1 MAPCRPPI
9 LAFAPTLT
17 LASCCLAT
25 TPPGGGA
32 RALPARQSRH
42 LLRAVATRLT
52 ASAGPSTPAV
62 TADAAAAAVA
72 PSPPTPATHT
82 VTYRGRRIPVAH
94 GTTLRTALI
103 RAGAS
108 PHNGRSTVI
117 CCRGLGTCGTCAV
130 AVVADHADGG
140 GGAGGGV
147 HGDGVAASAANTTT
161 SDTDAAVAAATATAD
176 AAATGPPSPPLPP
189 PTHTA
194 TPGLSPPLPSARERA
209 RLAFPPHTAAASAA
223 GGLRLACQ
231 VRVVGDVAV
240 TKGEGFWGHRPARLP
255 PLATEA
261 STGA

>member
-1 MAPCRPPI
+1 MGPRRPRI
-9 LAFAPTLT
+9 LAFAPALT
-17 LASCCLAT
+17 LASCCRALG
-25 TPPGGGA
+25 PRGGGG
-32 RALPARQSRH
+32 RALPACQPRPVP
-42 LLRAVATRLT
+42 RAVATPPT
-52 ASAGPSTPAV
+52 ASTGPPTPAV
-62 TADAAAAAVA
+62 TTDAAAATVA
-72 PSPPTPATHT
+72 PTPPAPATHT

-130 AVVADHADGG
+130 AVVADHAGG
-140 GGAGGGV
+140 GGGGV
-147 HGDGVAASAANTTT
+147 HGDGVAASATNRTTNA
-161 SDTDAAVAAATATAD
+161 TDAAAAAAAATATAD
-176 AAATGPPSPPLPP
+176 GAATGPSSPPLPP
-189 PTHTA
+189 PTHAA

-240 TKGEGFWGHRPARLP
+240 AKGEGFWGHRPARLP
-255 PLATEA
+255 PLTTEA